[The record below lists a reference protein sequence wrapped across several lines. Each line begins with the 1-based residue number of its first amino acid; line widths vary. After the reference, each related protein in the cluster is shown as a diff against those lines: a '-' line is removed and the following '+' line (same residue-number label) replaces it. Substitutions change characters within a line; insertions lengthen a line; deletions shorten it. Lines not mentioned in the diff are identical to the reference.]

1 MFLTFITFLPI
12 IGAFF
17 LAFFPKE
24 NEGAIKQTALA
35 VAAADFLL
43 SLFLWANFDN
53 STHKMQ
59 FELNISWIESWGI
72 NYHIGLDG
80 ISLLLYVMTTFLTLI
95 CIIASWDVKKHIREY
110 MMAMLALSTGML
122 GVFISLDLFIF
133 YVFWE
138 FQLVPMYIIVGVWG
152 GPRRIYAAVKF
163 FIYTAVG
170 SLLMLVAII
179 WIYFHVKETTGVAT
193 ADILTDGRL
202 ILGVARGAFPW
213 EMKRLGTPIEH
224 SKEKFTE
231 SLEVLQKLLSEEEVS
246 FSGKYYNFEALTI
259 MPRPI
264 TQPIPIMIAA
274 MDPKSIKNAALRG
287 FHVQSTVLSG
297 TRELLME
304 RVNAFRDGCEEL
316 GEKGK
321 LLKLS
326 MQRMMFVAK
335 DEKDAEIKNKLAY
348 EYYKRFD
355 NMFTGPGKV
364 KNGNIIPLPRKQSFE
379 EMKDN
384 LLICPIN
391 ELIDKLSIY
400 AESGV
405 DEFIISSSF
414 GQEQNETIESM
425 HKISEEIIPYFKN
438 SKNQVA

>member
-1 MFLTFITFLPI
+1 MDFNHFLTSYMPNPNVGSKVHFQNMIEQSI
-12 IGAFF
+12 
-17 LAFFPKE
+17 LAEKLGYKKVSIPE
-24 NEGAIKQTALA
+24 HHLINLLMMPSPLQMA
-35 VAAADFLL
+35 VKIA
-43 SLFLWANFDN
+43 SL
-53 STHKMQ
+53 TK
-59 FELNISWIESWGI
+59 NIS
-72 NYHIGLDG
+72 
-80 ISLLLYVMTTFLTLI
+80 ISTSVAVLPLHDMRTYAGEV
-95 CIIASWDVKKHIREY
+95 AS
-110 MMAMLALSTGML
+110 
-122 GVFISLDLFIF
+122 
-133 YVFWE
+133 
-138 FQLVPMYIIVGVWG
+138 
-152 GPRRIYAAVKF
+152 
-163 FIYTAVG
+163 
-170 SLLMLVAII
+170 
-179 WIYFHVKETTGVAT
+179 

-274 MDPKSIKNAALRG
+274 MDPNSIKNAALRG

-297 TRELLME
+297 TKELLME
-304 RVNAFRDGCEEL
+304 RVNAFREGCEEL

-335 DEKDAEIKNKLAY
+335 DEKDAEKKNKLAY

-400 AESGV
+400 AEAGV

-438 SKNQVA
+438 SKYQVA

>member
-1 MFLTFITFLPI
+1 LAEKLGYKKVSIPEHHLINLLMMPSPLQMAVKIASLT
-12 IGAFF
+12 
-17 LAFFPKE
+17 K
-24 NEGAIKQTALA
+24 
-35 VAAADFLL
+35 
-43 SLFLWANFDN
+43 
-53 STHKMQ
+53 
-59 FELNISWIESWGI
+59 NIS
-72 NYHIGLDG
+72 
-80 ISLLLYVMTTFLTLI
+80 ISTSVAVLPLHDMRT
-95 CIIASWDVKKHIREY
+95 
-110 MMAMLALSTGML
+110 
-122 GVFISLDLFIF
+122 
-133 YVFWE
+133 
-138 FQLVPMYIIVGVWG
+138 
-152 GPRRIYAAVKF
+152 YA
-163 FIYTAVG
+163 G
-170 SLLMLVAII
+170 
-179 WIYFHVKETTGVAT
+179 EVAT

-274 MDPKSIKNAALRG
+274 MDPNSIKNAALRG

-297 TRELLME
+297 TKELLME
-304 RVNAFRDGCEEL
+304 RVNAFREGCEEL
-316 GEKGK
+316 GEQGK

-335 DEKDAEIKNKLAY
+335 DEKDAEKKNKLAY

-400 AESGV
+400 AEAGV

>member
-1 MFLTFITFLPI
+1 MDFNHFLTSYMPNPNVGSKVHFQNMIEQSI
-12 IGAFF
+12 
-17 LAFFPKE
+17 LAEKLGYKKVSIPE
-24 NEGAIKQTALA
+24 HHLINLLMMPSPLQMA
-35 VAAADFLL
+35 VKIA
-43 SLFLWANFDN
+43 SL
-53 STHKMQ
+53 TK
-59 FELNISWIESWGI
+59 NIS
-72 NYHIGLDG
+72 
-80 ISLLLYVMTTFLTLI
+80 ISTSVAVLPLHDMRT
-95 CIIASWDVKKHIREY
+95 
-110 MMAMLALSTGML
+110 
-122 GVFISLDLFIF
+122 
-133 YVFWE
+133 
-138 FQLVPMYIIVGVWG
+138 
-152 GPRRIYAAVKF
+152 YA
-163 FIYTAVG
+163 G
-170 SLLMLVAII
+170 
-179 WIYFHVKETTGVAT
+179 EVAT

-264 TQPIPIMIAA
+264 TKPIPIMIAA
-274 MDPKSIKNAALRG
+274 MDPNSIKNAALRG

-297 TRELLME
+297 TKELLME
-304 RVNAFRDGCEEL
+304 RVNAFREGCEEL

-335 DEKDAEIKNKLAY
+335 DEKDAEKKNKLAY

-400 AESGV
+400 AEAGV

>member
-1 MFLTFITFLPI
+1 MDFNHFLTSYMPNPNVGSKVHFQNMIEQSI
-12 IGAFF
+12 
-17 LAFFPKE
+17 LAEKLGYKKVSIPE
-24 NEGAIKQTALA
+24 HHLINLLMMPSPLQMA
-35 VAAADFLL
+35 VKIA
-43 SLFLWANFDN
+43 SL
-53 STHKMQ
+53 TK
-59 FELNISWIESWGI
+59 NIS
-72 NYHIGLDG
+72 
-80 ISLLLYVMTTFLTLI
+80 ISTSVAVLPLHDMRT
-95 CIIASWDVKKHIREY
+95 
-110 MMAMLALSTGML
+110 
-122 GVFISLDLFIF
+122 
-133 YVFWE
+133 
-138 FQLVPMYIIVGVWG
+138 
-152 GPRRIYAAVKF
+152 YA
-163 FIYTAVG
+163 G
-170 SLLMLVAII
+170 
-179 WIYFHVKETTGVAT
+179 EVAT

-274 MDPKSIKNAALRG
+274 MDPNSIKNAALRG

-297 TRELLME
+297 TKELLME
-304 RVNAFRDGCEEL
+304 RVNAFREGCEEL

-335 DEKDAEIKNKLAY
+335 DEKDAEKKNKLAY

-400 AESGV
+400 AEAGV

>member
-1 MFLTFITFLPI
+1 MDFNHFLTSYMPNPNVGSKVHFKNMIEQSI
-12 IGAFF
+12 
-17 LAFFPKE
+17 LAEKLGYKKVSIPE
-24 NEGAIKQTALA
+24 HHLINLLMMPSPLQMA
-35 VAAADFLL
+35 VKIA
-43 SLFLWANFDN
+43 SL
-53 STHKMQ
+53 TK
-59 FELNISWIESWGI
+59 NIS
-72 NYHIGLDG
+72 
-80 ISLLLYVMTTFLTLI
+80 ISTSVAVLPLHDMRT
-95 CIIASWDVKKHIREY
+95 
-110 MMAMLALSTGML
+110 
-122 GVFISLDLFIF
+122 
-133 YVFWE
+133 
-138 FQLVPMYIIVGVWG
+138 
-152 GPRRIYAAVKF
+152 YA
-163 FIYTAVG
+163 G
-170 SLLMLVAII
+170 
-179 WIYFHVKETTGVAT
+179 EVAT

-274 MDPKSIKNAALRG
+274 MDPNSIKNAALRG

-297 TRELLME
+297 TKELLME

-335 DEKDAEIKNKLAY
+335 DEKDAEKKNKLAY

-364 KNGNIIPLPRKQSFE
+364 KNGNIIPLPRKQSFD

-400 AESGV
+400 AEAGV

>member
-1 MFLTFITFLPI
+1 MDFNHFLTSYMPNPNVGSKVHFQNMIEQSI
-12 IGAFF
+12 
-17 LAFFPKE
+17 LAEKLGYKKVSIPE
-24 NEGAIKQTALA
+24 HHLINLLMMPSPLQMA
-35 VAAADFLL
+35 VKIA
-43 SLFLWANFDN
+43 SL
-53 STHKMQ
+53 TK
-59 FELNISWIESWGI
+59 NIS
-72 NYHIGLDG
+72 
-80 ISLLLYVMTTFLTLI
+80 ISTSVAVLPLHDMRT
-95 CIIASWDVKKHIREY
+95 
-110 MMAMLALSTGML
+110 
-122 GVFISLDLFIF
+122 
-133 YVFWE
+133 
-138 FQLVPMYIIVGVWG
+138 
-152 GPRRIYAAVKF
+152 YA
-163 FIYTAVG
+163 G
-170 SLLMLVAII
+170 
-179 WIYFHVKETTGVAT
+179 EVAT

-274 MDPKSIKNAALRG
+274 MDPNSIKNAALRG

-297 TRELLME
+297 TKELLME

-316 GEKGK
+316 GETGK

-335 DEKDAEIKNKLAY
+335 DEKDAEKKNKLAY

-400 AESGV
+400 AEAGV

>member
-1 MFLTFITFLPI
+1 MDFNHFLTSYMPNPNVGSKVHFQNMIEQSI
-12 IGAFF
+12 
-17 LAFFPKE
+17 LAEKLGYKKVSIPE
-24 NEGAIKQTALA
+24 HHLINLLMMPSPLQMA
-35 VAAADFLL
+35 VKIA
-43 SLFLWANFDN
+43 SL
-53 STHKMQ
+53 TK
-59 FELNISWIESWGI
+59 NIS
-72 NYHIGLDG
+72 
-80 ISLLLYVMTTFLTLI
+80 ISTSVAVLPLHDMRT
-95 CIIASWDVKKHIREY
+95 
-110 MMAMLALSTGML
+110 
-122 GVFISLDLFIF
+122 
-133 YVFWE
+133 
-138 FQLVPMYIIVGVWG
+138 
-152 GPRRIYAAVKF
+152 YA
-163 FIYTAVG
+163 G
-170 SLLMLVAII
+170 
-179 WIYFHVKETTGVAT
+179 EVAT

-304 RVNAFRDGCEEL
+304 RVNAFRDGCEQL

-400 AESGV
+400 AEAGV

>member
-1 MFLTFITFLPI
+1 MDFNHFLTSYMPNPNVGSKVHFQNMIEQSI
-12 IGAFF
+12 
-17 LAFFPKE
+17 LAEKLGYKKVSIPE
-24 NEGAIKQTALA
+24 HHLINLLMMPSPLQMA
-35 VAAADFLL
+35 VKIA
-43 SLFLWANFDN
+43 SL
-53 STHKMQ
+53 TK
-59 FELNISWIESWGI
+59 NIS
-72 NYHIGLDG
+72 
-80 ISLLLYVMTTFLTLI
+80 ISTSVAVLPLHDMRT
-95 CIIASWDVKKHIREY
+95 
-110 MMAMLALSTGML
+110 
-122 GVFISLDLFIF
+122 
-133 YVFWE
+133 
-138 FQLVPMYIIVGVWG
+138 
-152 GPRRIYAAVKF
+152 YA
-163 FIYTAVG
+163 G
-170 SLLMLVAII
+170 
-179 WIYFHVKETTGVAT
+179 EVAT

-231 SLEVLQKLLSEEEVS
+231 SLEVLQKLLTDEEVS
-246 FSGKYYNFEALTI
+246 FNGKYYNFEALTI

-274 MDPKSIKNAALRG
+274 MDPNSIKNAALRG

-297 TRELLME
+297 TKELLME

-400 AESGV
+400 AEAGV